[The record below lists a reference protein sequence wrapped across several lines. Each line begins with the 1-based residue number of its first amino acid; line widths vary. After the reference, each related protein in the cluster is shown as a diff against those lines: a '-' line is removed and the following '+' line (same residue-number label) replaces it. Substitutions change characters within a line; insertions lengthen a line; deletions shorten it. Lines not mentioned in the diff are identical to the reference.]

1 MQLEWCTAAAKAPL
15 VPRGAHGGE
24 SEDRLDLLLQSST
37 SLSPFGYCSD
47 LQK

>member
-15 VPRGAHGGE
+15 VARGGE

-37 SLSPFGYCSD
+37 SLSPFGY
-47 LQK
+47 